1 MDARDGTQALSKHL
15 HVLNWLSVLPASD
28 SRLSQGSCPN
38 HTHSTVS
45 WAGCICIQEV
55 KLNTFSAHWEA

>member
-38 HTHSTVS
+38 HTHTALSPGQVAFAS
-45 WAGCICIQEV
+45 RR
-55 KLNTFSAHWEA
+55 SS